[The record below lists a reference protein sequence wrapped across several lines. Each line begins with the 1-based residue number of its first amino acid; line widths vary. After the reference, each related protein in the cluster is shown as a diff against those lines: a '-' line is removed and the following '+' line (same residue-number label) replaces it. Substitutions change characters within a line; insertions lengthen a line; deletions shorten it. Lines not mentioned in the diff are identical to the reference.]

1 MTNKELRRKIKKFE
15 GPVYAGVILR
25 DDVIYVK
32 VVKADLLFQLKDGS
46 DDQAY
51 VTEQDG
57 ALYLHNESGH

>member
-1 MTNKELRRKIKKFE
+1 MTNKELCRTIKKFE
-15 GPVYAGVILR
+15 GPVYAGIILR

-32 VVKADLLFQLKDGS
+32 VVKADLLANLKGCG

-57 ALYLHNESGH
+57 ALHFHNA